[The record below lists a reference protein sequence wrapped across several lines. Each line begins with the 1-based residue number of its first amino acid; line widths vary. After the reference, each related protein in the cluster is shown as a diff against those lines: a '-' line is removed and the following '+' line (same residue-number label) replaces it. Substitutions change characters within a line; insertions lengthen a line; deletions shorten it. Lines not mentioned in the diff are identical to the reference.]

1 MCLVVVSFGLAADER
16 PADAERIQQL
26 IGQLAADDFP
36 TRQRADQELEKLGLA
51 ALPALREALAR
62 NQGLEMKQRVERLLN
77 RIEVK
82 SWRSP
87 DGYVVKK
94 RLERVLELDP
104 KLDDEQ
110 RINAVYLLTHA
121 RSASEREKVGALEQ
135 LKQAKDQNFAV
146 LDLARALVNGRDFD
160 ENVAAANVKL
170 FDLQARLQAGPE
182 PLMQLLVQ
190 GTAVNELAREL
201 SAKLAKVTGPL
212 TQRQITDLLF
222 LLTLSRF
229 PTEKENATLEKRL
242 RLDKDR
248 GQMADLLWALLNC
261 NEFLIRGK

>member
-1 MCLVVVSFGLAADER
+1 MAAEQ

-26 IGQLAADDFP
+26 LGQLAADDFP

-51 ALPALREALAR
+51 ALPALREALAQ
-62 NQGLEMKQRVERLLN
+62 NQGLEMKQRVERLIN
-77 RIEVK
+77 RIELK
-82 SWRSP
+82 SWRNT
-87 DGYVVKK
+87 DGYAAKK
-94 RLERVLELDP
+94 RLERVLELSP
-104 KLDDEQ
+104 KLDDEPAV
-110 RINAVYLLTHA
+110 NAAYLLVAA
-121 RSASEREKVGALEQ
+121 RSASEREKADALEQ
-135 LKQAKDQNFAV
+135 LKQAKNRNTAV

-170 FDLQARLQAGPE
+170 LDLQARLHDSAELQINLIVEGS
-182 PLMQLLVQ
+182 PL
-190 GTAVNELAREL
+190 GELGREL

-212 TQRQITDLLF
+212 TQRQTTDLLF

-248 GQMADLLWALLNC
+248 SQVADLLWALVNC
-261 NEFLIRGK
+261 NEFILKR